1 MSNSQFNKLKSGI
14 RNGAEV
20 FLNLSSNVIG
30 DSINETNI
38 LHKLLLTHTQVSRFC
53 KASANNSSAKMKL
66 SKTQLFKIV

>member
-1 MSNSQFNKLKSGI
+1 MSNSQFNKLKSGV

-38 LHKLLLTHTQVSRFC
+38 LHKLLLTHTQVSRLY
-53 KASANNSSAKMKL
+53 KAFVNNSSTKMKL